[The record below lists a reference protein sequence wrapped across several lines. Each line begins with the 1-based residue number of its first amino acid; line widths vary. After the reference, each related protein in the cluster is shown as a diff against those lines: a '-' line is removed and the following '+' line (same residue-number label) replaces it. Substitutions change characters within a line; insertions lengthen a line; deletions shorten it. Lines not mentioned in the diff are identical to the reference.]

1 MKYAMT
7 WTNRLGG
14 SGKDNEDAAR
24 RALELFSKWQPAAGT
39 TFHQFVGRVD
49 GEGGFAIVE
58 TDNPTE
64 LLTETLKF
72 APFNVFQSIQA
83 SIWTNGHRP
92 RREASTSEARA
103 ANRATLKGSLLMG
116 GPFLVLTTW
125 VTKSTAI
132 VRTFPWHPKLLPPI
146 PNCSRS
152 RSPTSSYSPLR
163 PRPSSCLA
171 VCASSTRTG

>member
-72 APFNVFQSIQA
+72 APFNVFQIYPVVDMDEWAQA
-83 SIWTNGHRP
+83 
-92 RREASTSEARA
+92 AQ
-103 ANRATLKGSLLMG
+103 G
-116 GPFLVLTTW
+116 GIDF
-125 VTKSTAI
+125 
-132 VRTFPWHPKLLPPI
+132 R
-146 PNCSRS
+146 
-152 RSPTSSYSPLR
+152 
-163 PRPSSCLA
+163 
-171 VCASSTRTG
+171 G